1 MSFTASSCSS
11 SPKQAQ
17 GVRLPSGRFRYLDS
31 LDSRQ
36 YAADIGVFIAHG
48 PVRAYVMGEAC
59 NLGDKPGGPFKYP
72 TSDEHI
78 AEMQEVVRE
87 AVAAGALG
95 FSTNRLGG
103 HRDGQGT
110 CVPGTMGTSY
120 EYTQLA
126 KGAAMG
132 GGGVAQFVSDFSS
145 YDDLPRDPKRG
156 WDQKRAEK
164 RGQQDWESLEFVS
177 REYGL
182 PVLLSMGLPN
192 DAAGARGSIAHN
204 GERAQGMRDRGAPIT
219 IQTFARPQALL
230 TSWDCRSNHFQHTA
244 TFKELRDSGLPPAE
258 LRKSLLEPNVRSAIL
273 TEMDDIIGG
282 SGRVSMMA
290 KASWN
295 TNSLK
300 WHYPMGEDFD
310 CKRSSPL
317 FPVPSSSRKP
327 QKKL

>member
-1 MSFTASSCSS
+1 MSFSQPFSCSS

-164 RGQQDWESLEFVS
+164 RGQQD
-177 REYGL
+177 
-182 PVLLSMGLPN
+182 PVDPWIAAAVLWDVEKRALTVPRSSGRY
-192 DAAGARGSIAHN
+192 AGASVAGCCRN
-204 GERAQGMRDRGAPIT
+204 RVRA
-219 IQTFARPQALL
+219 
-230 TSWDCRSNHFQHTA
+230 
-244 TFKELRDSGLPPAE
+244 
-258 LRKSLLEPNVRSAIL
+258 V
-273 TEMDDIIGG
+273 
-282 SGRVSMMA
+282 
-290 KASWN
+290 
-295 TNSLK
+295 
-300 WHYPMGEDFD
+300 
-310 CKRSSPL
+310 
-317 FPVPSSSRKP
+317 
-327 QKKL
+327 